1 MADHALGV
9 RTNKPMAIIGFMHQI
24 CAYKTVL
31 LMSVWAPIAAA
42 GQWIDPLKS
51 DMDFSLGYDPGP
63 NAVTRVALITQCR
76 CGVC

>member
-1 MADHALGV
+1 
-9 RTNKPMAIIGFMHQI
+9 MHQI

-51 DMDFSLGYDPGP
+51 DMDFSLGYGPGP
-63 NAVTRVALITQCR
+63 NVVTRVALTT
-76 CGVC
+76 